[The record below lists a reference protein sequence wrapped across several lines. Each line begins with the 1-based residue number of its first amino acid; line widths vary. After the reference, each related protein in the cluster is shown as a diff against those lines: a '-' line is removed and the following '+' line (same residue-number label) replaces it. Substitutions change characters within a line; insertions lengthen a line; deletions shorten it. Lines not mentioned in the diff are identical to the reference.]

1 MPRERPPVGARTA
14 HARGAPAS
22 AAMLMLATLLA
33 TACGGPESRPASE
46 RPAATASSSG
56 ASPGTAAAPAG
67 ARPPCERTGHWIPC
81 QVRERLQ
88 RAGLVLRDTT
98 IDDLPKTG
106 VSPAVF
112 RLGRGGIAI
121 YLFAD
126 SAARRRAAAALDTVK
141 FVPASQPLTMLTTA
155 TLIENDNLLALLYSR
170 NDQQRERVSDALL
183 AGPPQP

>member
-1 MPRERPPVGARTA
+1 VPFER
-14 HARGAPAS
+14 APGGGRAVLAF
-22 AAMLMLATLLA
+22 AALTVA
-33 TACGGPESRPASE
+33 TACGRSE
-46 RPAATASSSG
+46 RASARDSSAAAASSVSS
-56 ASPGTAAAPAG
+56 AVTAAAPEG

-98 IDDLPKTG
+98 IDGLPKTG
-106 VSPAVF
+106 VAPAVF

-141 FVPASQPLTMLTTA
+141 FVPTSKPLTMLTEA
-155 TLIENDNLLALLYSR
+155 TLIENDNLLALLFSR